1 LKQAGCDYIRAH
13 LVGLPSLKPLHDDS
27 SLIRLKLE
35 QCAKLTTTEMID
47 SLRPGLP
54 DSLKVRP
61 DGTMI
66 DGHHRIRILWD
77 RGVDVDALPREV
89 IPKTD

>member
-1 LKQAGCDYIRAH
+1 MSRPP
-13 LVGLPSLKPLHDDS
+13 LVPLHSDDALI
-27 SLIRLKLE
+27 SL
-35 QCAKLTTTEMID
+35 KLTTYGKLTTRELID
-47 SLRPGLP
+47 SLRPELR

-66 DGHHRIRILWD
+66 DGHHRVKILRD

-89 IPKTD
+89 IPKAPLDGPSGPDEL

>member
-1 LKQAGCDYIRAH
+1 MPPLI
-13 LVGLPSLKPLHDDS
+13 PLHPDD
-27 SLIRLKLE
+27 RLVPTKL
-35 QCAKLTTTEMID
+35 AAYGKLPTQVLID

-54 DSLKVRP
+54 GALKVRP

-66 DGHHRIRILWD
+66 DGHHRIKVLRD

-89 IPKTD
+89 LPKDTIDDPP